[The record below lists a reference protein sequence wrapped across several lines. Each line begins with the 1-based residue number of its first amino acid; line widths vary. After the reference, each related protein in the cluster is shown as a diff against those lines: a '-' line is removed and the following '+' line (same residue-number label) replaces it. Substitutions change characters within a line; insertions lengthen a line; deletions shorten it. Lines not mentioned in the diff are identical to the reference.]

1 MWTIVPEEALFPG
14 KDDININSQSLKNE
28 LALEEIEYD
37 GCKVLA
43 QAVFE
48 NQYQIVRIIST
59 KTDDYLNNK
68 LEPGKIIQCKKTF
81 EAF

>member
-1 MWTIVPEEALFPG
+1 MPDEVLFKE
-14 KDDININSQSLKNE
+14 KDKIGNQSLQNE
-28 LALEEIEYD
+28 VTLEEIEYD

-68 LEPGKIIQCKKTF
+68 LEPGKVIRCKKTF
-81 EAF
+81 EGF